1 MKPKVF
7 KNDTFRNL
15 LMQYS
20 YSRMSTDPA
29 YRREVRKA
37 LAQKKAERRAEPAQN
52 GQVGA

>member
-7 KNDTFRNL
+7 KGDTFRNL

-20 YSRMSTDPA
+20 YSRMSVDPE

-37 LAQKKAERRAEPAQN
+37 LAQKKAERRAVEAQKE
-52 GQVGA
+52 QVGA